1 MHRERMEMGR
11 EGSGGYGE
19 REQHPHAT
27 HREGGAGT
35 TRERGASTLEEDS
48 KSLRAVSSS
57 FSNEGKSLKSDERRQ
72 AEAAAAASRAAQ
84 SYAAASVAQANGA
97 AAGIGSKQ
105 SPGVVT
111 HNGSEG

>member
-11 EGSGGYGE
+11 EGGG
-19 REQHPHAT
+19 PHAT
-27 HREGGAGT
+27 HRGEMAGQAT
-35 TRERGASTLEEDS
+35 MRERGASTLEEDS

-84 SYAAASVAQANGA
+84 SYAAASVAHANGA